1 MTRTVFRTLLIF
13 LLSCSVVSSGEP
25 TRRDGNWWVGQS
37 DMFKLSYVLGLLDGV
52 TLGRDFAVRGL
63 SVDAM
68 KSTLDR
74 FTDNQQLL
82 ISNVTV
88 GQVVAG
94 LNDFYQDYK
103 NRKIESVFATEVV
116 LEGTAGM
123 PKEQIEK
130 WVEGMR
136 RMASSY

>member
-1 MTRTVFRTLLIF
+1 
-13 LLSCSVVSSGEP
+13 
-25 TRRDGNWWVGQS
+25 
-37 DMFKLSYVLGLLDGV
+37 MFKLSYVLGLLDGV